1 MYVLKL
7 KHLASFLLAGLLIIA
22 PLLLGGR
29 RPLPLLVIEIMG
41 LCLLVVLTFLPHTLV
56 PLKRLP
62 LVLLVL
68 IPLIQLIPLP
78 LALWKVMPGRGD
90 YASLMESAAP
100 GVIKAFPLSM
110 VPLSTE
116 SSLVVLCIF
125 LAVLLKILS
134 ESQHQLKK
142 WVWIALSVGL
152 FESILGLAQYGMGPQ
167 SLLRVGPGFGTPS
180 AVGTYTNRDHLAGL
194 LEMLIPLSMAM
205 MIASFRHDRAKDTLE
220 SFQQK
225 LASLRFSGSF
235 IYIMVFILMMLA
247 IIFTQ
252 SRAGISVT
260 LLGTFLSLLIFARRL
275 GGSRAFGIGA
285 TVLILLL
292 MLAVGVGL
300 MPVINRFILE
310 DPMQDLRWPM
320 IDALL
325 THLPHFLPWG
335 SGLGTFGEVFE
346 RFQTEALNG
355 YYIDHA
361 HNDIFEFL
369 FEGGVLAGLV
379 LVLFV
384 WAYVRQWRRFW
395 PKDRWHSHD
404 YMKAGAGVSIP
415 LMALHSFIDF
425 HLHVPAN
432 LIYFALVIGLFFHE
446 VPPRPHP
453 V

>member
-1 MYVLKL
+1 MHASKL
-7 KHLASFLLAGLLIIA
+7 KQLASFLLAGLLVIA

-41 LCLLVVLTFLPHTLV
+41 LCLLAVLTLIPHTLA
-56 PLKRLP
+56 PLKRWP
-62 LVLLVL
+62 LVLLVS
-68 IPLIQLIPLP
+68 IPILQLIPMP
-78 LALWKVMPGRGD
+78 LALWKMMPGRSD
-90 YASLMESAAP
+90 YANLMESAAP

-116 SSLVVLCIF
+116 SSLAVLCVF
-125 LAVLLKILS
+125 LAVLLMILS
-134 ESQHQLKK
+134 ESQHHLKK
-142 WVWIALSVGL
+142 WVWIALGVGL

-205 MIASFRHDRAKDTLE
+205 MIASFRHDRAKETLQ
-220 SFQQK
+220 SFKNK
-225 LASLRFSGSF
+225 LASLTFSGTF
-235 IYIMVFILMMLA
+235 IYIMVFVLMMLA

-252 SRAGISVT
+252 SRAGISVMVI
-260 LLGTFLSLLIFARRL
+260 GTFLSLLIFARRL
-275 GGSRAFGIGA
+275 GGSRALGIGA
-285 TVLILLL
+285 TILIFILVLSI
-292 MLAVGVGL
+292 GVGL
-300 MPVINRFILE
+300 MPVLNRFILE

-320 IDALL
+320 LDALL

-355 YYIDHA
+355 FYIDHA

-369 FEGGVLAGLV
+369 FEGGLLAGLV

-384 WAYVRQWRRFW
+384 WAYIKQWRRFW
-395 PKDRWHSHD
+395 PKDRWHRHD
-404 YMKAGAGVSIP
+404 YIKAGAGVSIL
-415 LMALHSFIDF
+415 LMGLHSFIDF
-425 HLHVPAN
+425 NLHVPAN
-432 LIYFALVIGLFFHE
+432 LIYFALVIGFFFHE
-446 VPPRPHP
+446 EPPKPHAL
-453 V
+453 

>member
-1 MYVLKL
+1 MHALKL
-7 KHLASFLLAGLLIIA
+7 KHLASYLLAGLLIVA

-41 LCLLVVLTFLPHTLV
+41 LCLLIVLTLIPHALK
-56 PLKRLP
+56 PLKRWP

-78 LALWKVMPGRGD
+78 LALWKMMPGRSD
-90 YASLMESAAP
+90 YANLMESAAP

-116 SSLVVLCIF
+116 SSLAVLCVF
-125 LAVLLKILS
+125 LAVLLMILS
-134 ESQHQLKK
+134 ESQHHLKK
-142 WVWIALSVGL
+142 WVWIALGVGL
-152 FESILGLAQYGMGPQ
+152 FESILGLAQYGTGPQ

-205 MIASFRHDRAKDTLE
+205 MIASFRHDRAKDTLA
-220 SFQQK
+220 SFSHK

-235 IYIMVFILMMLA
+235 IYITVFILTTLA

-252 SRAGISVT
+252 SRAGIFVM
-260 LLGTFLSLLIFARRL
+260 LLGTFLSLLIFGRRL
-275 GGSRAFGIGA
+275 GGRRAFGIGA
-285 TVLILLL
+285 TVLIFLL

-300 MPVINRFILE
+300 TPVINRFILE

-320 IDALL
+320 LDALL

-335 SGLGTFGEVFE
+335 SGLGTFSEVFE

-355 YYIDHA
+355 FYIDHA

-369 FEGGVLAGLV
+369 FEGGLLAGLV
-379 LVLFV
+379 MVLFV
-384 WAYVRQWRRFW
+384 WAYIKQWRRFW
-395 PKDRWHSHD
+395 PKDRWHSHH
-404 YMKAGAGVSIP
+404 YIKAGAGVSIL
-415 LMALHSFIDF
+415 LMGLHSFIDF
-425 HLHVPAN
+425 NLHVPAN
-432 LIYFALVIGLFFHE
+432 LIYFALVIGFFFHE
-446 VPPRPHP
+446 ESPKPHAL
-453 V
+453 

>member
-1 MYVLKL
+1 MHASKL
-7 KHLASFLLAGLLIIA
+7 KHLASFLLAGLLVVA

-41 LCLLVVLTFLPHTLV
+41 LCLLVVLTLMPHALA
-56 PLKRLP
+56 PLKRWP
-62 LVLLVL
+62 LVLLIS
-68 IPLIQLIPLP
+68 IPILQLIPMP
-78 LALWKVMPGRGD
+78 LALWKIMPGRAD
-90 YASLMESAAP
+90 YALMIEGAAP
-100 GVIKAFPLSM
+100 GVMKALPLSM
-110 VPLSTE
+110 VPLSTV
-116 SSLVVLCIF
+116 SSLAVMCVF
-125 LAVLLKILS
+125 LAVLLTVLS
-134 ESQHQLKK
+134 ESESQLKK
-142 WVWIALSVGL
+142 WVWIALGVGL
-152 FESILGLAQYGMGPQ
+152 FESILGLAQYGSGPS
-167 SLLRVGPGFGTPS
+167 SLLRVGPGFGSIS

-220 SFQQK
+220 SFSHK

-235 IYIMVFILMMLA
+235 IYITVFILTTLA

-252 SRAGISVT
+252 SRAGIFVM
-260 LLGTFLSLLIFARRL
+260 LLGTFLSLLIFGRRL
-275 GGSRAFGIGA
+275 GGGRAFGIGA

-292 MLAVGVGL
+292 ILAVGVGL

-320 IDALL
+320 AEALL
-325 THLPHFLPWG
+325 THLPSFLPWG

-355 YYIDHA
+355 FYIDHA

-384 WAYVRQWRRFW
+384 WAYIKQWRRFW
-395 PKDRWHSHD
+395 PQNRWHRHD
-404 YMKAGAGVSIP
+404 YIKAGAGVSIL

-425 HLHVPAN
+425 NLHVPAN

-446 VPPRPHP
+446 EHLKPQAT
-453 V
+453 

>member
-1 MYVLKL
+1 MCV
-7 KHLASFLLAGLLIIA
+7 
-22 PLLLGGR
+22 
-29 RPLPLLVIEIMG
+29 
-41 LCLLVVLTFLPHTLV
+41 
-56 PLKRLP
+56 
-62 LVLLVL
+62 
-68 IPLIQLIPLP
+68 
-78 LALWKVMPGRGD
+78 
-90 YASLMESAAP
+90 
-100 GVIKAFPLSM
+100 
-110 VPLSTE
+110 
-116 SSLVVLCIF
+116 F
-125 LAVLLKILS
+125 LAVLLTVLS
-134 ESQHQLKK
+134 ESESQLKK
-142 WVWIALSVGL
+142 WVWIALGVGL
-152 FESILGLAQYGMGPQ
+152 FESILGLAQYGSGPS
-167 SLLRVGPGFGTPS
+167 SLLRVGPGFGSIS

-220 SFQQK
+220 SFSHK

-235 IYIMVFILMMLA
+235 IYIAVFILTTLA

-252 SRAGISVT
+252 SRAGIFVM
-260 LLGTFLSLLIFARRL
+260 LLGTFLSLLIFGRRL
-275 GGSRAFGIGA
+275 GGGRAFGIGL

-320 IDALL
+320 AEALL
-325 THLPHFLPWG
+325 THLPSFLPWG

-355 YYIDHA
+355 FYIDHA

-384 WAYVRQWRRFW
+384 WAYIRQWRRFW
-395 PKDRWHSHD
+395 PQNRWHRHD
-404 YMKAGAGVSIP
+404 YIKAGAGVSIL

-425 HLHVPAN
+425 NLHVPAN

-446 VPPRPHP
+446 AHIKPQAS
-453 V
+453 

>member
-1 MYVLKL
+1 MYALKL

-29 RPLPLLVIEIMG
+29 RPLPLLVIEVMG
-41 LCLLVVLTFLPHTLV
+41 LCLFIVLAFIPQALQ

-116 SSLVVLCIF
+116 SSLVVLCVF
-125 LAVLLKILS
+125 LAVLLTILS
-134 ESQHQLKK
+134 EPQHQFKK
-142 WVWIALSVGL
+142 WVWLALGVGL
-152 FESILGLAQYGMGPQ
+152 FESILGLAQYGSGPQ
-167 SLLRVGPGFGTPS
+167 SLLRVGPGFGSPS

-205 MIASFRHDRAKDTLE
+205 MIASFRHDRAKDTLQ
-220 SFQQK
+220 SFKHK
-225 LASLRFSGSF
+225 LASLTFSGSF

-285 TVLILLL
+285 TVFILLIA
-292 MLAVGVGL
+292 LAVGVGL
-300 MPVINRFILE
+300 MPVLNRFILE

-355 YYIDHA
+355 FYIDHA
-361 HNDIFEFL
+361 HNDIF
-369 FEGGVLAGLV
+369 
-379 LVLFV
+379 
-384 WAYVRQWRRFW
+384 
-395 PKDRWHSHD
+395 K
-404 YMKAGAGVSIP
+404 
-415 LMALHSFIDF
+415 
-425 HLHVPAN
+425 
-432 LIYFALVIGLFFHE
+432 
-446 VPPRPHP
+446 
-453 V
+453 